1 MLKKR
6 LSCEIMA
13 LMGSYEF
20 IAITMQE
27 KEFRKL
33 LDKYLNGSISEEE
46 ENLLNKFKE
55 ELKLNAEP
63 NFQNET
69 EKHNIEKSLWTGIN
83 VQKSANSKN
92 RKPVNWKITAA
103 AAVFIGIIATAY
115 IFMQNLG
122 LNTPISIPENA
133 ITLQL
138 EDGSIKIIEEDQTAK
153 VLDKNG
159 NLLGQQKGNQL
170 VYKETSA
177 VEKLVYNTLTVP
189 YGKNFE
195 LQLSDGTTAHLNA
208 GSSLKYPVKFLKGE
222 ERQIFITGEAYLNV
236 AKDSLHPFIVN
247 TGELSVRVLG
257 TQFNVSAYPEDDATD
272 IVLVEGSVS
281 LFTKADGYDIDKNTL
296 LKPGIK
302 GSFDREKNSI
312 TTKAVITSIYTSWM
326 DGELIFRN
334 MSFENILKKLERH
347 YDVVIV
353 NNNKD
358 LSQKYFNANF
368 GSEPIG
374 NVLEEL
380 KMNYGVDY
388 VVSGD
393 EIIIN

>member
-1 MLKKR
+1 
-6 LSCEIMA
+6 
-13 LMGSYEF
+13 
-20 IAITMQE
+20 MQE
-27 KEFRKL
+27 QEFRKL
-33 LDKYLNGSISEEE
+33 LDKYLDGSISEEE
-46 ENLLNKFKE
+46 EELLDKFKE
-55 ELKLNAEP
+55 GLKSNNESH
-63 NFQNET
+63 FQNGA
-69 EKHNIEKSLWTGIN
+69 EKNNIEKSLWSGIN
-83 VQKSANSKN
+83 SAISSSFENK
-92 RKPVNWKITAA
+92 KFANWKIVASVAVLIGLAA
-103 AAVFIGIIATAY
+103 TGYFY
-115 IFMQNLG
+115 LQNPG
-122 LNTPISIPENA
+122 VNTPVTIPENV

-138 EDGSIKIIEEDQTAK
+138 EDGSIKIIEENNTAK
-153 VLDKNG
+153 VTDKTG
-159 NLLGQQKGNQL
+159 TIVGLQKGNQL
-170 VYKETSA
+170 VYKETSD

-208 GSSLKYPVKFLKGE
+208 GTSLKYPIKFLKGE
-222 ERQIFITGEAYLNV
+222 DRQIFITGEAYLNV

-257 TQFNVSAYPEDDATD
+257 TQFNVSAYPEDDVTD

-302 GSFDREKNSI
+302 GSFDRKKNSI
-312 TTKAVITSIYTSWM
+312 ISKAVITSIYTSWI
-326 DGELIFRN
+326 DGELVFRN

-347 YDVVIV
+347 YDVVII
-353 NNNKD
+353 NNNKE

-380 KMNYGVDY
+380 KMNYGIDY

-393 EIIIN
+393 EIIIK